1 MRTTD
6 IGVDEVY
13 AIHKTADGQ
22 MSPLVRGIY
31 LPLTDTPTI
40 GNYENPVQAASGV
53 FYQEGVKMIAPE
65 LCQKFTVKNV

>member
-6 IGVDEVY
+6 IAVDEVY

-22 MSPLVRGIY
+22 LAPLVRGIY

-40 GNYENPVQAASGV
+40 GNYENTVQAASGV
-53 FYQEGVKMIAPE
+53 FYQEGVKSIAPE
-65 LCQKFTVKNV
+65 LVQRFTVKNV